1 MPRPTPTPD
10 CTPATRNWPFGYS
23 QKLRPHRRALATS
36 ASLAALLCA
45 AALMPGSAEAAC
57 PAPVAG
63 TVTVNDNTCANL
75 VWGTGAGALPS
86 GTNLVVNG
94 TMTATSGDQLSANT
108 TSTEVG
114 NITVA
119 ATGILQGGSR
129 TMSFLGL
136 PKVGAITFE
145 SGSSVSGTFST
156 YIIDLRNTASIGGI
170 KTSGAITAPD
180 LAFLGGRVQTTND
193 GQIING
199 GITNEGTFNG
209 GRYLLL
215 GPSTVEGSITNS
227 GQVNSSK
234 DAFEL
239 RGVALKG
246 DLSNTNRIGQ
256 VGQTTGIAFRVGL
269 GDSVGGVR
277 APSSIT
283 GSVLN
288 SGTIY
293 GEIGFA
299 ISSTTVGGN
308 ISNSGT
314 IWTSS
319 HGMQIAASS
328 TASVSNAATGV
339 ITSTSSGNGI
349 LISGGS
355 TISGAVENHG
365 TLSSVFSA
373 LAIQG
378 ASIGG
383 NVTNAGGITST
394 TRNGILVQN
403 ATVTGTIANTTTG
416 SKYATI
422 NAARYGITLDGT
434 LASSAGA
441 LANSGEI
448 TAGWAGLFANNQ
460 WTIKGNVENLAG
472 GKLMGAGDGISLTG
486 TKVTGAISNA
496 GLIEVDKTGILLAS
510 LNGPIA
516 SLSNSGTIKAKGETA
531 DGVSLTGTTLKGGI
545 MNTGSVTAGRFGVAL
560 ANAGAISTFD
570 NLGTIT
576 GGSFGISATGT
587 TRIGTL
593 TNSQGGGNPAGGVT
607 YSGTLPT
614 NYNTVI
620 DGQSYGQLFADA
632 ATLAGTTTFAISP
645 LSGSVLPQTYSAVLT
660 GVSAANLTNPDQ
672 KVHAFGNRVGLVL
685 ERQAGSDTT
694 WDLVLKGI
702 WTPFIGWDYPDVDP
716 TVAALRA
723 NQQAINRIFA
733 ERSAALSAAAQYDC
747 DRFDVNGFCIE
758 IAGRASTVDGEA
770 ETAAVV
776 NAAARLTPTLRL
788 GFYLDQQASQTDS
801 MVASGPGS
809 VSQDYD
815 MPLFG
820 AYLGYAAEEDGT
832 GLQARASTGYM
843 AGDLDIRRGFLTQSE
858 PASGSAALEAFY
870 ARATLGYGVVIG
882 KSLRLTPYVGLDYTS
897 LDRDGYSEGYDAS
910 ETLFPITYDSY
921 HDRLLSGLA
930 GAEIEGL
937 FREDAGYRAALGV
950 AFDLARDANGY
961 GGHSE
966 IPGLETI
973 DLSHDQGS
981 RADIRPTG
989 LAEVFFDPAPNQR
1002 ISATAFAA
1010 QDAWSEDLQATGMIA
1025 YRFSF

>member
-1 MPRPTPTPD
+1 MPRPTPTPALTAAA
-10 CTPATRNWPFGYS
+10 CHWPFGYS
-23 QKLRPHRRALATS
+23 EKLRPHRRALATS

-45 AALMPGSAEAAC
+45 ATLMPGSAEAAC
-57 PAPVAG
+57 PAPVNG
-63 TVTVNDNTCANL
+63 TLTITPTT
-75 VWGTGAGALPS
+75 TGCTSINVGSLPL
-86 GTNLVVNG
+86 GTNLVVEEN
-94 TMTATSGDQLSANT
+94 AVIINNSGSIFLGNSTTQQL
-108 TSTEVG
+108 G
-114 NITVA
+114 NITINGTLQSSFRALNFNSGAA
-119 ATGILQGGSR
+119 ATQNWI
-129 TMSFLGL
+129 
-136 PKVGAITFE
+136 GAIVFGPKAIVTD
-145 SGSSVSGTFST
+145 GN
-156 YIIDLRNTASIGGI
+156 ILADLRNVA
-170 KTSGAITAPD
+170 
-180 LAFLGGRVQTTND
+180 RV
-193 GQIING
+193 GP
-199 GITNEGTFNG
+199 ITNEGTLTGTTTTLQIG
-209 GRYLLL
+209 G
-215 GPSTVEGSITNS
+215 V
-227 GQVNSSK
+227 
-234 DAFEL
+234 
-239 RGVALKG
+239 
-246 DLSNTNRIGQ
+246 SNTN
-256 VGQTTGIAFRVGL
+256 TGVTMDGGFLNNKEITGLIAFGAYSGTIRGNVVNAGNMTLTASGTAINLAAMIVQGDVENTKTIGSPLANSNFGINVGL
-269 GDSVGGVR
+269 QRTS
-277 APSSIT
+277 SSISLIE
-283 GSVLN
+283 GSVRN
-288 SGTIY
+288 SGTISGINTGIRVSNTTIGSVGSG
-293 GEIGFA
+293 GE
-299 ISSTTVGGN
+299 V
-308 ISNSGT
+308 SNTNLIDALASGIILQDSGT
-314 IWTSS
+314 
-319 HGMQIAASS
+319 
-328 TASVSNAATGV
+328 
-339 ITSTSSGNGI
+339 
-349 LISGGS
+349 L
-355 TISGAVENHG
+355 
-365 TLSSVFSA
+365 
-373 LAIQG
+373 
-378 ASIGG
+378 
-383 NVTNAGGITST
+383 T
-394 TRNGILVQN
+394 T
-403 ATVTGTIANTTTG
+403 
-416 SKYATI
+416 
-422 NAARYGITLDGT
+422 
-434 LASSAGA
+434 
-441 LANSGEI
+441 
-448 TAGWAGLFANNQ
+448 
-460 WTIKGNVENLAG
+460 
-472 GKLMGAGDGISLTG
+472 
-486 TKVTGAISNA
+486 
-496 GLIEVDKTGILLAS
+496 
-510 LNGPIA
+510 
-516 SLSNSGTIKAKGETA
+516 LSNSGTIKAGSAGIFASGTWMVRDSIVNSGTISVSGAAGDGINLTGTTVNGSLTNSNQITA
-531 DGVSLTGTTLKGGI
+531 GRDGVSLTGTTLKGGI
-545 MNTGSVTAGRFGVAL
+545 LNTGTVSAGRFGFAL
-560 ANAGAISTFD
+560 ADAGAVSSFD
-570 NLGTIT
+570 NLGTISAA
-576 GGSFGISATGT
+576 SFGISATGT

-593 TNSQGGGNPAGGVT
+593 TNAQGAGNPAGGLT

-614 NYNTVI
+614 NYHTVI
-620 DGQSYGQLFADA
+620 NGQSYGQLFADA

-973 DLSHDQGS
+973 NLSHDQGS

-1002 ISATAFAA
+1002 IAATAFAA
-1010 QDAWSEDLQATGMIA
+1010 QDAWSEDIQATGMIA